1 MNTKN
6 TTSTTESEDKTN
18 IQGLESLDRKYVGS
32 RYSSVDFGTE
42 QDRLRTDGSTTVLAS
57 TRPCYSSIDSCLPV
71 LGWKFTPIGA

>member
-42 QDRLRTDGSTTVLAS
+42 QDRLRTDGSTYS
-57 TRPCYSSIDSCLPV
+57 TS
-71 LGWKFTPIGA
+71 